1 MGDGGVLRASLEAS
15 LLRPEALH
23 VHEVGGGKMCYHR
36 PRPALPPDLQALV
49 DRPESLGLGRSEHAR
64 VCVALVL
71 IARDFLDATHD
82 AVGDKPSAVAT
93 FSPPVS
99 ERCLY

>member
-1 MGDGGVLRASLEAS
+1 MGDGGVLRASLEAD

-49 DRPESLGLGRSEHAR
+49 DRPDSLGLGRSEHAR

-71 IARDFLDATHD
+71 IARDFLDAAHD
-82 AVGDKPSAVAT
+82 IVGEEPSAEAT
-93 FSPPVS
+93 SAPGR
-99 ERCLY
+99 ERE